1 MLILDKTKLLL
12 LPFFIG
18 LALMIVAWYTSYPL
32 SASFANDYVYN
43 HISVL
48 YWFGLPLLSSSMFL
62 MAVTT
67 KNSFLKWALSI
78 GIVLTFF
85 ALAYFYSMMPT
96 SDSQSFRAL
105 MEYFT
110 KTRNLDPSQ
119 LNHNYYQWP
128 AFFILAYVVTSVSG
142 LPLAAYEFLLY
153 AIIGA
158 LLATGLYVYA
168 SKKNN
173 LPGFIVVIAF
183 FMSITYFIDYQ
194 AVPFSLALGLLFLL
208 LMLETRQKSA
218 GLIITMVVLYA
229 GLLLTHLF
237 VPLFFILYLL
247 VHSLLDKN
255 RQSRNLYLKFF
266 LFAFVS
272 YFLVELTMARFS
284 FAQIMANITRTPSV
298 SSLIST
304 TAAISSVANPI
315 SVYAQFFSRTVT
327 VAIVLVC
334 VAGSA
339 FLLRKGKMGVLDK
352 AIFVTGVSYTLLGLV
367 LNTLG
372 ERAIAL
378 LFIPF
383 SLGAAYLFTSKFKK
397 YFIGILL
404 VLLVLFLFV
413 PLHLAFNTE
422 IQFQTRETYVA
433 DNFFLNH
440 YNWGKPGFVVT
451 DFRTN
456 TYLTAKLGVTEN
468 IESWLEPG
476 QRADAIL
483 YTPQFVGLAL
493 GNYTSMASL
502 AQGER
507 LSLVYNDGSSYVL
520 INNNR

>member
-1 MLILDKTKLLL
+1 MILS
-12 LPFFIG
+12 
-18 LALMIVAWYTSYPL
+18 WYTSYPL
-32 SASFANDYVYN
+32 SASSANDYVFN

-67 KNSFLKWALSI
+67 KSNFLKWVLSI

-85 ALAYFYSMMPT
+85 SLAYFYSMTPT

-105 MEYFT
+105 IEYFT
-110 KTRNLDPSQ
+110 KTKNLDPSQ

-153 AIIGA
+153 AIIGV

-173 LPGFIVVIAF
+173 LPGFVVVVAF

-208 LMLETRQKSA
+208 VMLETRQKSA
-218 GLIITMVVLYA
+218 GLIIAMVVLYVS
-229 GLLLTHLF
+229 LLLTHLF
-237 VPLFFILYLL
+237 VPLFFVLYLL
-247 VHSLLDKN
+247 IHGLLDKN
-255 RQSRNLYLKFF
+255 RQNRNLYLKFF

-272 YFLVELTMARFS
+272 YFLVELTIARFS
-284 FAQIMANITRTPSV
+284 FAQIMANITKTSSV
-298 SSLIST
+298 SSLIAS
-304 TAAISSVANPI
+304 TAAISSVPNPI
-315 SVYAQFFSRTVT
+315 SVYAQLFSRAVT
-327 VAIVLVC
+327 ITIVVVC

-339 FLLRKGKMGVLDK
+339 YLLRKGKMEILDK
-352 AIFVTGVSYTLLGLV
+352 AIFLTGVSYTLLGIV

-372 ERAIAL
+372 ERAIAI

-383 SLGAAYLFTSKFKK
+383 SLGAAYLFTSKFRK
-397 YFIGILL
+397 YFVGVLL

-413 PLHLAFNTE
+413 PLHLSFSTE

-433 DNFFLNH
+433 DNFFIEH
-440 YNWGKPGFVVT
+440 YNWAKPGFVVT
-451 DFRTN
+451 DFRTD
-456 TYLTAKLGVTEN
+456 TYLTSKLSVTEN
-468 IESWLEPG
+468 IQPWLQPG
-476 QRADAIL
+476 ERADAIL
-483 YTPQFVGLAL
+483 YTPQFVGLGL
-493 GNYTSMASL
+493 GNYSSVVSL
-502 AQGER
+502 SQGER
-507 LSLVYNDGSSYVL
+507 LSMIYDDGSSYVL